1 MRYPLLLAGLL
12 LLAGPA
18 LAQTAGP
25 RTPPAELRTQPT
37 KDDDT
42 IVLTLPDEGR
52 ALWQRAGQLLARR
65 GYPIRYASP
74 ELLTL
79 TTEAIVPRGT
89 EKMGVVLAV
98 QDHELRLQAY
108 VPNGT
113 TTFPVIWFFM
123 VDQSNGN
130 GREGRRWQEL
140 EEVARLLGGTR
151 QYTRSTND

>member
-1 MRYPLLLAGLL
+1 MLAGLL
-12 LLAGPA
+12 LLGVPA
-18 LAQTAGP
+18 LAQTPEP
-25 RTPPAELRTQPT
+25 RTPPAELRAQPD

-79 TTEAIVPRGT
+79 TTEAIVPREANT
-89 EKMGVVLAV
+89 MGLVLAV
-98 QDHELRLQAY
+98 QGHELRLQAY
-108 VPNGT
+108 TPNGS
-113 TTFPVIWFFM
+113 TTFPTVWFLM
-123 VDQSNGN
+123 SNQSKGS
-130 GREGRRWQEL
+130 GRDGHKWQEL

-151 QYTRSTND
+151 QYTRSINY